1 MVMTGAITACSRPG
15 DLAEQPPIDDLWQS
29 QQAAAGDVREW
40 NLYARAAL
48 RLEGEAYN
56 IGIRWQRWRDER
68 FMILLEAPFGQG
80 VFRIDS
86 NEPGVYRLL
95 LPDGQSFENTTAE
108 ALLEDAVGWSLP
120 ISGLDFWIRGLPHPQ
135 SAYSHRLDS
144 RGRARSI
151 RQDGWDIEYQEYKPA
166 PDGPQLPRRMRL
178 VDETVTLKL
187 VIEHWQPPRSENSN
201 ADLFPSFN

>member
-1 MVMTGAITACSRPG
+1 MVMTGAMTACSRPG
-15 DLAEQPPIDDLWQS
+15 DLAEQPPIGDLWQS

-56 IGIRWQRWRDER
+56 IGIRWQRWRDGR

-151 RQDGWDIEYQEYKPA
+151 RQDGWDIDYLDYEAA
-166 PDGPQLPRRMRL
+166 PDGLQLPRRMRL
-178 VDETVTLKL
+178 VDDPVTFKL
-187 VIEHWQPPRSENSN
+187 VIEHWQPPSSENSN

>member
-1 MVMTGAITACSRPG
+1 VAKP
-15 DLAEQPPIDDLWQS
+15 
-29 QQAAAGDVREW
+29 AAAGAVLEW
-40 NLYARAAL
+40 NMYARAAL
-48 RLEGEAYN
+48 RLEGAAYN
-56 IGIRWQRWRDER
+56 IGIRWQRQREGR

-86 NEPGVYRLL
+86 SETGVYRLS
-95 LPDGQSFENTTAE
+95 LPDGQSFVSTTAE

-135 SAYSHRLDS
+135 TAYSRRLDS
-144 RGRARSI
+144 NGRARSI

-178 VDETVTLKL
+178 VGDTVTLKL
-187 VIEHWQPPRSENSN
+187 VVEHWQPPPSENSN